1 MLETLERKCKKRKK
15 KTSKES
21 IGLPERAVLCTI
33 NSKAISARR
42 YLGQGRELLT
52 EAPTE
57 EEKTKPCTM
66 ILLGTSK
73 VSFPSENR

>member
-1 MLETLERKCKKRKK
+1 MQKKKK
-15 KTSKES
+15 KTLKES
-21 IGLPERAVLCTI
+21 IELPERAVLCNI
-33 NSKAISARR
+33 NSKAISARK
-42 YLGQGRELLT
+42 YLGQEGRELLT

-57 EEKTKPCTM
+57 EEKTKPCT